1 MEVLSDFMENLILRM
16 NFLIKNFSFKSD
28 KIPPRNQIK
37 SINKNEHKWPKLK
50 WENNS
55 IQYGSNGAV
64 VLWILMN
71 VKAKAI
77 FYEWIWMMVQNKIF
91 LGQLTVLDM
100 IDINDSWID
109 VAI

>member
-37 SINKNEHKWPKLK
+37 NINENEHKYKWSKLK

-55 IQYGSNGAV
+55 IQYGSIGAII
-64 VLWILMN
+64 LWILMN

-77 FYEWIWMMVQNKIF
+77 FYE
-91 LGQLTVLDM
+91 
-100 IDINDSWID
+100 
-109 VAI
+109 